1 MAENQEE
8 TQDQI
13 QDEFHT
19 KSAEE
24 LAAYLDENLVSY
36 SKPAS
41 KTTLL
46 SLCRAIAQVKTL
58 QASYHGGGSSDV
70 ELVTVHKDGTDLEV
84 HPTCVAGH
92 VEAGWKVKG

>member
-19 KSAEE
+19 KSTEE
-24 LAAYLDENLVSY
+24 LAVWLDENLVSY

-46 SLCRAIAQVKTL
+46 SLCRAIAQVKAL
-58 QASYHGGGSSDV
+58 QATYHGNSSEV
-70 ELVTVHKDGTDLEV
+70 ELVSVWKDGEELEV
-84 HPTCVAGH
+84 HPSCVANH
-92 VEAGWKVKG
+92 VELGWKVKG